1 MHVVAHHADDQT
13 IEQRQC
19 TPDNGIV
26 SDGKG
31 IKTPYKYTCSHNSQL
46 IKEVGFHDVA
56 TIWVTAEVLVG
67 QFCHHTPSGGA
78 LDETLHDEEG
88 LVYLLDGACILTNGG
103 GNGGDAHRT
112 ALELVDDGEQDLV
125 VDLVETILVDVQG
138 REGLSS

>member
-1 MHVVAHHADDQT
+1 M
-13 IEQRQC
+13 
-19 TPDNGIV
+19 
-26 SDGKG
+26 
-31 IKTPYKYTCSHNSQL
+31 
-46 IKEVGFHDVA
+46 
-56 TIWVTAEVLVG
+56 LVG

-88 LVYLLDGACILTNGG
+88 LVDLLDGACILTNGG

-138 REGLSS
+138 REGYLRNLGVNLSVAFHLGEISHTAQQGVGDTGRTSGTACDL